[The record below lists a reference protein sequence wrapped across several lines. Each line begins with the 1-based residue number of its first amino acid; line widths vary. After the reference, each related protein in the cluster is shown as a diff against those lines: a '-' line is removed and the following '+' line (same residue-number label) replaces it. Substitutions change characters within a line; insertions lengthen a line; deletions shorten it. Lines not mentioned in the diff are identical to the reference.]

1 MINGDWLG
9 AFVVFAEEES
19 FTAAARLLHISQ
31 PALHVQVRKLSEQ
44 VGVQLYSR
52 DGRGV
57 KLTAQGEELLAF
69 GRDHG
74 ERTED
79 LLARLRGEDPAQPIA
94 LSAGEGAYLYL
105 LGDALRRFNKRYPD
119 RLRLLTHDQ
128 AGTLDAV
135 RSGSAHVGVT
145 MVEDVPPE
153 LIAEPLQEV
162 GAMVVVPRK
171 HRLAKKRSV
180 RITDLDGERWV
191 VPAKGK
197 AQHLTLARAF
207 HDQGVSFVASVE
219 ANGWELILHFAKLGL
234 GLAIVNEFCRVP
246 AGMVG
251 VPVPELPTVPYY
263 LVRSRRGLS
272 RPSLDV
278 LCDLIRSGV
287 AVE

>member
-1 MINGDWLG
+1 MINADWLV
-9 AFVVFAEEES
+9 AFVAFAEEES
-19 FTAAARLLHISQ
+19 FTAAARRLHISQ

-44 VGVQLYSR
+44 VGVPLYTR

-57 KLTAQGEELLAF
+57 KLTMHGEALLAF
-69 GRDHG
+69 GRDQG
-74 ERTED
+74 ERTRE
-79 LLARLRGEDPAQPIA
+79 LLARLRGEDPTQPIA

-105 LGDALRRFNKRYPD
+105 LGDALRRFNKRFPE

-128 AGTLDAV
+128 GETLDAV
-135 RSGSAHVGVT
+135 RSGRAHVGVT

-162 GAMVVVPRK
+162 GAVVVVPRS

-180 RITDLDGERWV
+180 RIADLAGEHWV
-191 VPAKGK
+191 VPPKGK
-197 AQHLTLARAF
+197 AQRVMLDRTFR
-207 HDQGVSFVASVE
+207 DQGVPFSTSVE

-234 GLAIVNEFCRVP
+234 GLAIVNECCKVP

-251 VPVPELPTVPYY
+251 IPMPELPAVPYY
-263 LVRSRRGLS
+263 LVRSRRNLS

-278 LCDLIRSGV
+278 LCDLIRAGV
-287 AVE
+287 AKG